1 MNIYLHVEIAAR
13 ELDSKLLLATLAA
26 ARGHNIII
34 SNIDLLKEALFKGV
48 LPPGIFHDKSLVP
61 SIDLNLI
68 YKEMNK
74 RDILITSLDEESG
87 LLDHDYKNF
96 AKNRFS
102 QDTIDKSSA
111 IFCWGTEDEKTL
123 KDLYKKD
130 SKKIFKTGSPRVDL
144 WRSQFS
150 KNWVLPKG
158 APTRPF
164 LLVSSNLHM
173 VNFNKNF
180 YEWGGFKPF
189 QIKENI
195 SYYKNDP
202 ILFKNQFNKISEDNL
217 KLSAFVEAIHY
228 LSENNNG
235 YDIVFR
241 PHPLE
246 DINTWKVYLRGLSN
260 VFVLREDSLGPWI
273 SHAFAIMHNSCTSAI
288 EASISEKQIVT
299 YIPFKQN
306 YSWGE
311 VANELGHRVQTLEEL
326 KYKVNSIFDDRNS
339 EKINKNSLANETLL
353 KKIFIDKNEL
363 AANKIINVW
372 EKLAGEKNLKSHNL
386 DKLKILIKKRK
397 FKNLIKKYTSFSNF
411 KNKNM
416 NKKFFSININD
427 VNNKIKTIKKI
438 LKINQKIECK
448 LLQDTT
454 VIIKK
459 I

>member
-1 MNIYLHVEIAAR
+1 MNIYLHVEIAVR

-34 SNIDLLKEALFKGV
+34 SDINPLKEALFKGA
-48 LPPGIFHDKSLVP
+48 LPPGIFHDKSLAP
-61 SIDLNLI
+61 NLDFNLI
-68 YKEMNK
+68 YEEMNK

-87 LLDHDYKNF
+87 LLDHGYENF

-102 QDTIDKSSA
+102 QHTVDKSSA
-111 IFCWGTEDEKTL
+111 IFCWGVEDEKTL

-158 APTRPF
+158 APAKPF

-173 VNFNKNF
+173 ANFSKQF
-180 YEWGGFKPF
+180 FQWGGFKPF

-202 ILFKNQFNKISEDNL
+202 SLFKKQFNKVSEDNL

-228 LSENNNG
+228 LSENHNG

-246 DINTWKVYLRGLSN
+246 NIDTWKVYLRGLSN

-288 EASISEKQIVT
+288 EASISGKQIVT
-299 YIPFKQN
+299 YVPFKQN

-326 KYKVNSIFDDRNS
+326 KKKVNSIFDNRNPK
-339 EKINKNSLANETLL
+339 EKDKNLLMNETLL
-353 KKIFIDKNEL
+353 RKIFIDKNEL
-363 AANKIINVW
+363 AANKIIDLW
-372 EKLAGEKNLKSHNL
+372 EKLASEKNLKSHNL
-386 DKLKILIKKRK
+386 DKFKLLVNKRK
-397 FKNLIKKYTSFSNF
+397 FYNFIKKYTSLSIS
-411 KNKNM
+411 KTKNM
-416 NKKFFSININD
+416 NKKFFSLNIKD
-427 VNNKIKTIKKI
+427 VKEKIKTIQKI
-438 LKINQKIECK
+438 LKINQRLECK

-454 VIIKK
+454 IIIKK